1 MQTTLCKTDR
11 EEIKKCLEAL
21 ENKEYWRNDG
31 KTDLPLVFDLAFIA
45 LKKIASQEVHPSGD
59 HTLLSNLTNYSWE
72 RLLSMRDAAHDRFF
86 LLDDSVKRDE
96 LEAVYKLLEAEIE
109 RRLLAIGKEK

>member
-11 EEIKKCLEAL
+11 EEIQAIVE
-21 ENKEYWRNDG
+21 EIESRNYVE
-31 KTDLPLVFDLAFIA
+31 TDYLGELKSCKAFQRLKAIA
-45 LKKIASQEVHPSGD
+45 YQEHHPSGD

-72 RLLSMRDAAHDRFF
+72 RLISMRDEAHDRFF